1 MIIIANSLG
10 HCQATA
16 DVFMA
21 LAVNFTESSTE
32 NSIENFTE
40 NSARTSHS
48 NDANYDHKLENSSYY
63 EVRRFSGTEE
73 SQIRKRISMIAIIV
87 IIIGN

>member
-1 MIIIANSLG
+1 MITIGSSLG

-32 NSIENFTE
+32 NFIENSTE
-40 NSARTSHS
+40 NSTRTSQS
-48 NDANYDHKLENSSYY
+48 NDANYDHKLENFSYY

-73 SQIRKRISMIAIIV
+73 SLTRKRISMIAIIV